1 MSYRLARKP
10 VMVEQ
15 SARIGSAQTHLEAL
29 GSLSCAT
36 RRRSL
41 GPTSRRPAARF
52 DAQMSLADQW
62 ARLCAEL
69 QCSGAVRA
77 KGDEML
83 TRLTDDRLESSQ
95 ARLAA

>member
-1 MSYRLARKP
+1 
-10 VMVEQ
+10 
-15 SARIGSAQTHLEAL
+15 
-29 GSLSCAT
+29 
-36 RRRSL
+36 
-41 GPTSRRPAARF
+41 
-52 DAQMSLADQW
+52 MSLADQW

-95 ARLAA
+95 ARLVA

>member
-1 MSYRLARKP
+1 
-10 VMVEQ
+10 
-15 SARIGSAQTHLEAL
+15 
-29 GSLSCAT
+29 
-36 RRRSL
+36 
-41 GPTSRRPAARF
+41 
-52 DAQMSLADQW
+52 MSLADQW

-95 ARLAA
+95 ARLSA